1 LKLLG
6 IPIVIAINS
15 TSEVEDQAAREFA
28 ENFYRYGISMNM
40 SVEEAF

>member
-15 TSEVEDQAAREFA
+15 TSEIEDQAAREFA
-28 ENFYRYGISMNM
+28 ENFYRFGMSM
-40 SVEEAF
+40 SVERAF